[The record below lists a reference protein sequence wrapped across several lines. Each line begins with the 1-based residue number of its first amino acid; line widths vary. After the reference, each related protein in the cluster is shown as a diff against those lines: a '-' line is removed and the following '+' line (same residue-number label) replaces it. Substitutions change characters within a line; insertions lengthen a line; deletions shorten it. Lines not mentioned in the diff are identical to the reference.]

1 MCFFLQ
7 LGLTRGC
14 RCKGGGEVDLAK
26 VWVLPGEYDKPKEEV
41 VGEQGTGEEVVI
53 TSDHRF

>member
-1 MCFFLQ
+1 M
-7 LGLTRGC
+7 
-14 RCKGGGEVDLAK
+14 DLAK